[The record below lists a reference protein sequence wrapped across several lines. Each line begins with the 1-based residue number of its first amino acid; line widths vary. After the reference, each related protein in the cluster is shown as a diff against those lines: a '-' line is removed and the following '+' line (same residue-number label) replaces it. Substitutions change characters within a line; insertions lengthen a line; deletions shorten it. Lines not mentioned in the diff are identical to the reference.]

1 MVKAG
6 AVWGVVGVV
15 ILLLFA
21 IYRLSLIAI
30 DAFEFQ
36 FEVWHW
42 MVLAINTIFMAY
54 SEGYKGFQKAFSPRV
69 VVRAQS
75 IVTAPKIIRIIFA
88 PLFCMCF
95 FDATRKRKIVT
106 YILTFGIIV
115 LIILF
120 NQIPQ
125 PLRGILDVGV
135 VVGLS
140 WGISSILWFSFQSLR
155 AGGLDYPADL
165 AQSE

>member
-1 MVKAG
+1 MAKAG
-6 AVWGVVGVV
+6 AIWGVLGVV

-21 IYRLSLIAI
+21 VYRLSLIAF
-30 DAFEFQ
+30 DAFGHPLEI
-36 FEVWHW
+36 WHW
-42 MVLAINTIFMAY
+42 MVLAINIIFMAH

-69 VVRAQS
+69 VARAQA
-75 IVTAPKIIRIIFA
+75 IITAPRIIRIVFA
-88 PLFCMCF
+88 PLFCMCY

-106 YILTFGIIV
+106 YLLTLAIVV

-140 WGISSILWFSFQSLR
+140 WGITSILWFSFQSIR
-155 AGGLDYPADL
+155 EGGLDYPADL
-165 AQSE
+165 APSE